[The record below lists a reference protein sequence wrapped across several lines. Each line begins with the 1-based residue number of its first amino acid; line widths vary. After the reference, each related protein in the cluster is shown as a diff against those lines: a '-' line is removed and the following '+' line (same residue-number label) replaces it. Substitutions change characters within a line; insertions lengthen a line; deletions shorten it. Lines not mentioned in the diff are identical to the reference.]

1 MHKSKITQGGAIEN
15 ANTKLKKPKA
25 REWVGLVH
33 LLLKVMVRST
43 QTLPT
48 KMKKPKARGTVG
60 FAHLQR
66 QRRS

>member
-1 MHKSKITQGGAIEN
+1 MHKSKIAQGGAIEN

-43 QTLPT
+43 LPT
-48 KMKKPKARGTVG
+48 KMKKPRARGWVG